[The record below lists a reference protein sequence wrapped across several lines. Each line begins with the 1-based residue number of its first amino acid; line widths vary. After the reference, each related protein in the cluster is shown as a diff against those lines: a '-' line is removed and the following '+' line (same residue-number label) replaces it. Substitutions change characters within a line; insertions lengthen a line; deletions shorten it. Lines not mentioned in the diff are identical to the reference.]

1 MTLQIRNGQNTR
13 LILFFVESG
22 YFATYGEQQ
31 CSCNHDK
38 QWDTRTEKGS
48 VGGSPEFDFINVGW
62 RFAGVKVE
70 RVCTMAANYG
80 EHGYQTNDIQPYHMF
95 SCGVHSNRLIHN
107 LIFDLTGTKVR
118 FL

>member
-1 MTLQIRNGQNTR
+1 MASPDKERPEYTADS
-13 LILFFVESG
+13 FFVESG

-38 QWDTRTEKGS
+38 QSGHTDGERLRRRL
-48 VGGSPEFDFINVGW
+48 PEFDFINVGW
-62 RFAGVKVE
+62 RFARVKVE